1 MTEVASEIRARLKA
15 PWFLRLLRPR
25 LYSSK
30 ELLIRATTL
39 VCDTAPPAPIQDLR
53 VETEDFLFTSSIRV
67 EGAERSDP
75 LFSGFFKR
83 SHVRAFK
90 TTFDVIQSAQGA
102 MQVVEGVETFFAQD
116 SYLSQSEA
124 SPVLER
130 LRSVPIAP
138 SQGRQSEWVPAEIKA
153 CSDRIAFLIED
164 FSGRLKKKNN
174 DFVEEERRRLQPL
187 FSSLEKHPLTPRQ
200 EEAVIRNEDANL
212 IIAGAGTGKTACVV
226 ARIAYLLEKNL
237 AAPAEILVLAYAKKA
252 QLELEERIKE
262 AGLPPVEVR
271 TFHSVGLRICGQ
283 ATDKMPSLSTLAEDE
298 HRMGEF
304 IQTVLTEALRDPKR
318 RSRLIDFLF
327 FYRNEI
333 VEEWQYKSQED
344 YLRKISSADLRTL
357 NGERVRSYQELKIAN
372 WLALHGI
379 EYVYESPFAHETAT
393 AEHRQYKPDFYLP
406 AYDLYLEHFG
416 IDENGE
422 TAPWISSEQY
432 RADMAWKIAIHE
444 THGTKLIQTFSH
456 QHQNDTWERNLKEA
470 LLSHEVEIE
479 ELSTAEALIE
489 ALNAQGAQSTLA
501 RFLKQYLDL
510 MKASGATLQS
520 LQEAAAREPAARRI
534 RARAFLPVLELV
546 SEAYEASL
554 AESNEIDFGSM
565 VNLATDHVE
574 AKTYRSPFTQI
585 IVDEFQDISRGRAA
599 LLQALT
605 QARNDVRIL
614 CVGDDWQSIFR
625 FAGSDV
631 GLMANFEEHF
641 GYTAKTSLDVTFR
654 YPAKL
659 LTAAERFISQNPIQI
674 KKEIRSHQAS
684 QEKPIELCFVDGG
697 AKTQAEN
704 TTLLDHLEHIRNQIQ
719 QNTLSGD
726 SSVLF
731 LGRYRH
737 SRDQL
742 PRDYM
747 QPAPGWKPEFQ
758 TVHSA
763 KGLEADYVVLLSADQ
778 GRYGFPTEIVDDPLL
793 QLVLGNADD
802 FPNAEER
809 RLFYVAL
816 TRAKKKVFIL
826 SSASNASAFTQE
838 LLADEYEHEVALS
851 GASFERADCPDCGAR
866 LLPRDGKFG
875 RFWSCEFF
883 PRCEGKLRSC
893 VTCFSGA
900 VVHKEETWRCNR
912 VPCSKLYELCRRP
925 GCPGYESP
933 KSGKFGDFYG
943 CSEYPDCTQTRKII
957 ARD

>member
-1 MTEVASEIRARLKA
+1 MTENPPQIRARLAA
-15 PWFLRLLRPR
+15 PWFLRLLRPS
-25 LYSSK
+25 LYPSK
-30 ELLIRATTL
+30 ELVIGGNTL
-39 VCDTAPPAPIQDLR
+39 ADDTALPAPIPNLR
-53 VETEDFLFTSSIRV
+53 VQTQDFWFTSSLRI
-67 EGAERSDP
+67 EDAERSEF

-83 SHVRAFK
+83 SHVRAFEAA
-90 TTFDVIQSAQGA
+90 FEAIQSAQGA
-102 MQVVEGVETFFAQD
+102 MQVVGEAETFFARD
-116 SYLSQSEA
+116 DYLAQSEA
-124 SPVLER
+124 RPILER
-130 LRSVPIAP
+130 LRSIPIAP
-138 SQGRQSEWVPAEIKA
+138 DRGRAKKWIPAEIRD
-153 CSDRIAFLIED
+153 SSSRIALLIEE
-164 FSGRLKKKNN
+164 FSERLEKKND
-174 DFVEEERRRLQPL
+174 DFVEDERRRLQPF

-226 ARIAYLLEKNL
+226 ARIAYLLERNL
-237 AAPAEILVLAYAKKA
+237 ASPTEILVLAYAKKA
-252 QLELEERIKE
+252 QLELEERIQD

-271 TFHSVGLRICGQ
+271 TFHSLGLRICGQ
-283 ATDKMPSLSTLAEDE
+283 ATDKMPSLSSLAEDE
-298 HRMGEF
+298 HVMAEF
-304 IQTVLTEALRDPKR
+304 IQTVLAEALHDPKR
-318 RSRLIDFLF
+318 RARLIDFLV

-333 VEEWQYKSQED
+333 VEEWQYKSRED

-357 NGERVRSYQELKIAN
+357 KGERVRSYQELKIAN
-372 WLALHGI
+372 WLALHGV
-379 EYVYESPFAHETAT
+379 EYLYEAPYTHDTAT

-422 TAPWISSEQY
+422 TAPWISSEAY

-444 THGTKLIQTFSH
+444 TYDTKLIQTFSY
-456 QHQNDTWERNLKEA
+456 QHRNDTWEQDLKQA
-470 LLSHEVEIE
+470 LLLHEVEIE
-479 ELSTAEALIE
+479 ELSTADALIE

-510 MKASGATLQS
+510 MKASGATLPS
-520 LQEAAAREPAARRI
+520 LRQAAAREPSGRRT

-546 SEAYEASL
+546 AEAYEARL

-565 VNLATDHVE
+565 INLATEHVE
-574 AKTYRSPFTQI
+574 ARTYRSPYTQI

-599 LLQALT
+599 LLQSLT
-605 QARNDVRIL
+605 QAREDVRIL

-631 GLMANFEEHF
+631 GLMANFEAHF
-641 GYTAKTSLDVTFR
+641 GSTAKTSLDVTFR

-674 KKEIRSHQAS
+674 DKEIRSHQTS
-684 QEKPIELCFVDGG
+684 QEKPIELCFVDDGR
-697 AKTQAEN
+697 ATRAEHA
-704 TTLLDHLEHIRNQIQ
+704 TLLDHLGRIRNQIRQ
-719 QNTLSGD
+719 DTSSGD
-726 SSVLF
+726 ASVLF

-742 PRDYM
+742 APDYM
-747 QPAPGWKPEFQ
+747 KPAPGWKPAFQ

-763 KGLEADYVVLLSADQ
+763 KGLEADYVVLLSVDQ
-778 GRYGFPTEIVDDPLL
+778 GRYGFPSEIVDDPLL
-793 QLVLGNADD
+793 QLVLGNADA

-826 SSASNASAFTQE
+826 SSAANPSPFIQE
-838 LLADEYEHEVALS
+838 LIADDYDHEVALS
-851 GASFERADCPDCGAR
+851 GSHFERSDCPDCGAR

-883 PRCEGKLRSC
+883 PRCDGRLRSC

-900 VVHKEETWRCNR
+900 VARQEASWRCNR
-912 VPCSKLYELCRRP
+912 VPCSKQYEPCGQP
-925 GCPGYESP
+925 DCPGYEIP
-933 KSGKFGDFYG
+933 KAGKFGDFYG
-943 CSEYPDCTQTRKII
+943 CSEYPECSQTRKSVEG
-957 ARD
+957 D